1 MAAARFCLCLCLF
14 LFLSLLRLPRGAFA
28 AGPAAAAPGSGRG
41 PGDGM
46 NVLFIIVDD
55 LRPVLGCYG
64 DKLVKSPNIDQL
76 ASQSIV
82 FSNAYAQQAVCAPS
96 RVSFLTGRRP
106 DTTRLYDFYSYWR
119 VHAGNYSTM
128 PQYFKE
134 NGYVTLSV
142 GKVFHP
148 GVSSNYSDDYPYS
161 WSIPPFHPSA
171 EKHEN
176 DKTCRG
182 EDGKLY
188 VNLVCPVDVT
198 EMPGGTLPD
207 IQSTEEAIHLLNI
220 MKTNRQK
227 FFLAVGYHKPHIPL
241 RYPQEFLKLYP
252 LENITLAPDPWVPKK
267 LPSVAYNPWM
277 DIRQRDD
284 VEALNVSFP
293 YGPLPDDFQRKIR
306 QSYYAAVSYLDVQ
319 IGLLLNALD
328 NVGLSHN
335 TIVVFTADHGMT
347 TSPVSQGARVF
358 PYLDPFSHTGGSAP
372 QGQIEK
378 VVELVSLFSTLADL
392 AGLQVPPA
400 CPEMSFGVVLC
411 TEGTSLVRYFNISER
426 MVEEGKE
433 GCDDTDW
440 CFKEEPFAFSQ
451 YPRPADTPQWN
462 SDKPKLK
469 DIRIMGYS
477 MRTIDYR
484 YTVWVQFDPNNFS
497 ANFED
502 VHAGELYM
510 MENDPNQDYNIYNNT
525 IHGWFFQK
533 IRDFLKH

>member
-1 MAAARFCLCLCLF
+1 
-14 LFLSLLRLPRGAFA
+14 
-28 AGPAAAAPGSGRG
+28 
-41 PGDGM
+41 M
-46 NVLFIIVDD
+46 NVLFIVVDD

-76 ASQSIV
+76 ASQSFV

-171 EKHEN
+171 EKYEN

-182 EDGKLY
+182 KDGKLY
-188 VNLVCPVDVT
+188 ANLVCPVDVT
-198 EMPGGTLPD
+198 EMPSGTLPD
-207 IQSTEEAIHLLNI
+207 IQSTEEAIRLLNV
-220 MKTNRQK
+220 MKTNKQK

-252 LENITLAPDPWVPKK
+252 LENITLAPDPWVPEK
-267 LPSVAYNPWM
+267 LPSVAYNPWT

-293 YGPLPDDFQRKIR
+293 YGPLPDDFQRQIR
-306 QSYYAAVSYLDVQ
+306 QSYYAAVSYLDMQV
-319 IGLLLNALD
+319 GLLLNALD
-328 NVGLSHN
+328 DVGLSN
-335 TIVVFTADHGMT
+335 STIVVFTADHGL
-347 TSPVSQGARVF
+347 S
-358 PYLDPFSHTGGSAP
+358 
-372 QGQIEK
+372 EK
-378 VVELVSLFSTLADL
+378 VVELVSLFSTLAEL
-392 AGLQVPPA
+392 AGLQVPPV
-400 CPEMSFGVVLC
+400 CPKTSFHVALC
-411 TEGTSLVRYFNISER
+411 TEGASIVQYFNTSEEK
-426 MVEEGKE
+426 VEEEKD
-433 GCDDTDW
+433 GCDDPYR
-440 CFKEEPFAFSQ
+440 CFNEEPVAFSQ

-484 YTVWVQFDPNNFS
+484 YTVWVQFNPNNFS

-510 MENDPNQDYNIYNNT
+510 VETDPNQDYNIYNNT
-525 IHGWFFQK
+525 SHGCFFKK
-533 IRDFLKH
+533 ILGFLKR